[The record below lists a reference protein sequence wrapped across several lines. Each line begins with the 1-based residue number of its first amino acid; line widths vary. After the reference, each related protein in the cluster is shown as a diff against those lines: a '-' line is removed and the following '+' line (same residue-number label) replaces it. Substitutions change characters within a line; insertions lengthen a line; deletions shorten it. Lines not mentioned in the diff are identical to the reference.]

1 MKDTALENL
10 VLPYLREETPK
21 KMHSTMKIRLKIT
34 DPNSQRLTL

>member
-1 MKDTALENL
+1 MKDAALENL

-21 KMHSTMKIRLKIT
+21 KMHSNMKIRLKIT